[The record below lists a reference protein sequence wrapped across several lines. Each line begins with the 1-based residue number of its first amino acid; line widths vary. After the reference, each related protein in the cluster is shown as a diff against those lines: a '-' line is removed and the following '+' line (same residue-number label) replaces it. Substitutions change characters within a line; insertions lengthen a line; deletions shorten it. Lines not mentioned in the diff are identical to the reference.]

1 MRSSEDL
8 TKLSIR
14 FSTDVGLTLEVTDH
28 LSKNLRFHMV
38 LSIRNTQILILAT
51 TCSSGFV
58 VVAVV
63 TERKTSVF
71 CKGCK

>member
-38 LSIRNTQILILAT
+38 LGIRNTQILMLAT